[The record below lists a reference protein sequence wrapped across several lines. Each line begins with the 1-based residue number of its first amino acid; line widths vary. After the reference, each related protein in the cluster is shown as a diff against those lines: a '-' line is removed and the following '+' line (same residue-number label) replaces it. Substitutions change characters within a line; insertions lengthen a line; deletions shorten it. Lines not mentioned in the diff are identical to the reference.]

1 MKAYLNPGS
10 ARKEVIVHDRIIYSH
25 VTDLEGR
32 PLDLDLS
39 ILMPNDNSLT
49 KAVPAADAHA
59 PKPALV
65 WIPGNGWNKRDTNLM
80 LGEMVEFARA
90 GYVVASIQ
98 YRSSE
103 EGHFPAQLQDV
114 KTAIRFLRAHADLY
128 EIDPER
134 IGVFGRSAG
143 GHLAAFA
150 AMNLDGFDGE
160 EWSGYSSRVQACI
173 DLFGPVDMQGTM
185 DREIPRLSDPNFR
198 WHRLEDTH
206 GGKLLGGDPATM
218 YERARESSP
227 IHYINPGMCPIQIL
241 HGDSDPVVPV
251 EVSSEPFY
259 QKLVEAGREDQTEFY
274 IVRHGGHGSQEFF
287 QDSVKQVMI
296 AFLDRYLK

>member
-1 MKAYLNPGS
+1 M
-10 ARKEVIVHDRIIYSH
+10 
-25 VTDLEGR
+25 
-32 PLDLDLS
+32 
-39 ILMPNDNSLT
+39 
-49 KAVPAADAHA
+49 
-59 PKPALV
+59 
-65 WIPGNGWNKRDTNLM
+65 
-80 LGEMVEFARA
+80 
-90 GYVVASIQ
+90 
-98 YRSSE
+98 
-103 EGHFPAQLQDV
+103 
-114 KTAIRFLRAHADLY
+114 
-128 EIDPER
+128 
-134 IGVFGRSAG
+134 
-143 GHLAAFA
+143 
-150 AMNLDGFDGE
+150 
-160 EWSGYSSRVQACI
+160 QACI

-206 GGKLLGGDPATM
+206 GGKLLGGVPATM
-218 YERARESSP
+218 YGRARESSP